1 MSLTKIANKEAL
13 SREDI
18 IEAAYELDGL
28 EKQAA
33 DADAYGRQMAHQYVE
48 ELVKEAEENGEGEEA
63 PVAPAEPAPA
73 EPVAPAE
80 WEEKTASL
88 EVQNAIAILKKHNV
102 IQ

>member
-63 PVAPAEPAPA
+63 PVDPAEG
-73 EPVAPAE
+73 
-80 WEEKTASL
+80 EEKTASL